1 MRARIA
7 ERLET
12 IEPYP
17 RGRFQGRGIVVC
29 AGGARMFLNAYVL
42 IRILRET
49 LRSTLPI
56 QLWHL
61 GPQELSPVMRALI
74 DDLDVEPVDAFAVR
88 AKHPAAVADGWQLKP
103 YAVLHSRF
111 EEVLLLDADQVPVR
125 DPAELFDWPQYKEA
139 GALFWP
145 DIIDLIPENPVWR
158 LCGLE
163 PRHCPSLESGQAV
176 IAKQRY
182 WHALN
187 LVVFL
192 NEHAD
197 TFYQLV
203 YGDKDTFLI
212 GSFLTNTPFSVVP
225 YRPFV
230 DSRCL
235 VQRDFAGAP
244 LFQHRTGS
252 KWMYARSQIEIQNFV
267 HEKDCLRVL
276 GDLRSRWNGRLF
288 DPPSRSLGS
297 RALEDSLTGCRMR
310 FSRFGEADLELE
322 FLAGH
327 QFGNGRGPLLQNWYV
342 NDEDNGLILVM
353 RDTAQDT
360 YRFKPEAGGRWT
372 GHCLLTP
379 QADAWLTTMTP
390 QRTALHDCD
399 RVISDLI
406 AASGI
411 VAAFDAEGAAELAA
425 ALRLIDRVRP
435 GASDRL
441 RAFAA
446 KRCAGNPHLRDV
458 LSAIADKITTPR
470 PALRPVSR
478 PAQEVLSR
486 GYSSAGW
493 PR

>member
-42 IRILRET
+42 LRILRET
-49 LRSTLPI
+49 LRSALPI

-61 GPQELSPVMRALI
+61 GPLELSTAMRALI
-74 DDLDVEPVDAFAVR
+74 DDLDVERVDAFAVR
-88 AKHPAAVADGWQLKP
+88 AKHPVAVADGWQLKP

-145 DIIDLIPENPVWR
+145 DIIDLVPDNPVWQ

-163 PRHCPSLESGQAV
+163 PRHCPSLESGQV
-176 IAKQRY
+176 LIEKQRY
-182 WHALN
+182 WRALN

-192 NEHAD
+192 NEQAD

-203 YGDKDTFLI
+203 YGDKDTFLV
-212 GSFLTNTPFSVVP
+212 GGLLAKATFSVVP

-252 KWMYARSQIEIQNFV
+252 KWTYARSQIEVPNFV
-267 HEKDCLRVL
+267 HEKDCLDIL

-288 DPPSRSLGS
+288 DPPTRSLGA
-297 RALEDSLTGCRMR
+297 RALEDSLAGSRMR
-310 FSRFGEADLELE
+310 LSRFGEADLELE

-327 QFGNGRGPLLQNWYV
+327 QFGNGRGPMLQNWYV
-342 NDEDNGLILVM
+342 SDDDNGLVLVI
-353 RDTAQDT
+353 RDTAQNT
-360 YRFKPEAGGRWT
+360 YRFRPEVSGRWA
-372 GHCLLTP
+372 GHCLLSP
-379 QADAWLTTMTP
+379 QTDAWLVTMAP

-399 RVISDLI
+399 RVINDLI
-406 AASGI
+406 AASGL
-411 VAAFDAEGAAELAA
+411 VTYFDSDSAAELAA
-425 ALRLIDRVRP
+425 ALRLIDRVQP
-435 GASDRL
+435 GAGDRL

-446 KRCAGNPHLRDV
+446 KRCAGNSHLRDV
-458 LSAIADKITTPR
+458 LIAIADEITTPQ
-470 PALRPVSR
+470 PAPRPVYR
-478 PAQEVLSR
+478 PAQEVLTR
-486 GYSSAGW
+486 GYSSVGW